1 MVKFIPVRYSDKDY
15 PPNTNIHPKVQE
27 VTANFFNF
35 LKHKSELQKKLQ
47 KKLSP
52 DLLSLHTDPRYNGRK
67 NIFIGSELPDEFPNI
82 SNRVSNSPEH
92 CMSDLWYDKNWSIE
106 FARFIVKFT
115 EGIERRKIKVIEIH
129 SPIKTYCDRLDKFIE
144 IYKAFEEVIVKEF
157 PTTIINIENR
167 CNNRHKAKGGL
178 FLLSN
183 TDDIKKLCD
192 LISRHKS
199 KLKIVIDIPQLLSE
213 HQRLSGRLNNPL
225 LSKKEIEK
233 VLSSIRNIAGLI
245 SGTHIWGYDINQKR
259 GAHKADFD
267 TYFGNNPEL
276 KKCFINEICN
286 LFDDD
291 QKRYFVP
298 EVDDSSKIGSIVTDL
313 IEESK
318 IDKKPRIQ
326 FVDPD

>member
-15 PPNTNIHPKVQE
+15 PSNTNIHPKVQE
-27 VTANFFNF
+27 ITANFFNF
-35 LKHKSELQKKLQ
+35 FKHRKELQKNLQ
-47 KKLSP
+47 KKSFP

-67 NIFIGSELPDEFPNI
+67 NIFIGSELPNEFPNI
-82 SNRVSNSPEH
+82 SNRASKSAER
-92 CMSDLWYDKNWSIE
+92 CMSDLWYDKNWSKE
-106 FARFIVKFT
+106 FAYFILKFT
-115 EGIERRKIKVIEIH
+115 EGIEWQKIKVIEIH
-129 SPIKTYCDRLDKFIE
+129 PPIKTYCDRLDKFIE
-144 IYKAFEEVIVKEF
+144 IYKYFEESILKEF
-157 PTTIINIENR
+157 PSTIINIENR

-192 LISRHKS
+192 LISKHKS

-225 LSKKEIEK
+225 LSKKEIEE
-233 VLSSIRNIAGLI
+233 VLSSIRDIAEHI
-245 SGTHIWGYDINQKR
+245 SGAHIWGYDINQKR
-259 GAHKADFD
+259 GAHSADFD

-291 QKRYFVP
+291 KKRYFVP
-298 EVDDSSKIGSIVTDL
+298 EVNDSSKIGSIVTDL
-313 IEESK
+313 IKESK
-318 IDKKPRIQ
+318 IGEKNRIE